1 MLRDRIAAAVALV
14 VLGAARGAAASPE
27 DLYGYGVHGPSMGGA
42 GSAAAITFEAAW
54 ANPALASRFR
64 TPRLTLGVQGATFD
78 LSATPGPPLSVPG
91 AAAGALIG
99 VELPLPL
106 GGALRDR
113 IGLALAF
120 YTPDDLL
127 VRGRILYPEVA
138 QFPLLP
144 DRAQCLTIRAGF
156 GVDLGYGLRAG
167 AGFGAL
173 AEIVGTVVVA
183 TDATGRV
190 GSTVEDQL
198 VTTYAPTFGASWEHA
213 LWGGTFRVGAAFRG
227 AQVARFEVLIDGTKL
242 SSLAIPVFNI
252 SGVAQYDPLQ
262 VPLEMA
268 WEKGPWRLTGGVT
281 FKHWA
286 DWPGPLEPTVQCPK
300 DAPDCGAL
308 VPPRPGASSTVVPR
322 VGAER
327 ALHLT
332 KDADAFLRAGWFF
345 EPSPLPTQLPSSTAF
360 DVSARAAVQ
369 VPTRWYDGARH
380 AVTIGGGVRVGK
392 ALTVDVWSQLHLIVP
407 HEVTLAAGGAGG
419 SDAKVQVSGTT
430 ALAGIAVGVG
440 F

>member
-1 MLRDRIAAAVALV
+1 MRLAAAAAALGLLSV
-14 VLGAARGAAASPE
+14 SADALASPE
-27 DLYGYGVHGPSMGGA
+27 DIYGYGVHGPAMGGT
-42 GSAAAITFEAAW
+42 GAAAATTFEAAW

-64 TPRLTLGVQGATFD
+64 AMRLSLGMQGATFN
-78 LSATPGPPLSVPG
+78 LSATPGPAPSVPG

-106 GGALRDR
+106 GGVLRDR

-156 GVDLGYGLRAG
+156 GVDVGYGLRIG

-173 AEIVGTVVVA
+173 AQIVGTVVVA

-213 LWGGTFRVGAAFRG
+213 LGGGTFRVGATFRG

-262 VPLEMA
+262 VPLEVS
-268 WEKGPWRLTGGVT
+268 WEKGPWRLTGGAT
-281 FKHWA
+281 FKHWS
-286 DWPGPLEPTVQCPK
+286 DYPGPLEPTVKCPE
-300 DAPDCGAL
+300 DDPDCGAL
-308 VPPRPGASSTVVPR
+308 VPPRPNGSDTLVPR
-322 VGAER
+322 IGAER
-327 ALHLT
+327 SLRMT

-345 EPSPLPTQLPSSTAF
+345 EPSPLPTSMPSSTAY
-360 DVSARAAVQ
+360 DVAQGTALQ
-369 VPTRWYDGARH
+369 VPTRWYDGDRH
-380 AVTIGGGVRVGK
+380 AFTLGGGVRIGK
-392 ALTVDVWSQLHLIVP
+392 VLTVDVWSQLHVIVP
-407 HEVTLAAGGAGG
+407 HEVTLAAGGPGG
-419 SDAKVQVSGTT
+419 TTAKVQVSGTT
-430 ALAGIAVGVG
+430 AQTGIAVGVA